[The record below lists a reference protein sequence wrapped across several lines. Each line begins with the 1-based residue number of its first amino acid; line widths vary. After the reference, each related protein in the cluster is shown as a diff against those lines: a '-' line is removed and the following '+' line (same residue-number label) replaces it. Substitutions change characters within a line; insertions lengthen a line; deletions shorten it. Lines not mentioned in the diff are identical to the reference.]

1 VSEPSYLAAV
11 RQSYD
16 TVATD
21 YVARIRTPAELDP
34 LSRAMLAAFAELV
47 RGADRGPVADL
58 GCGPGQQHRP
68 VRGLRAAASRSASRW
83 RRASCPSRRR

>member
-21 YVARIRTPAELDP
+21 CVARIRTPAELGP
-34 LSRAMLAAFAELV
+34 LSRAMPAAFAELV

-58 GCGPGQQHRP
+58 GCGPGQVTAYLP
-68 VRGLRAAASRSASRW
+68 GPDRAAEAASA
-83 RRASCPSRRR
+83 